1 MDVLVKLSKIC
12 YNECGDVMQDK
23 INQTLFIVIPLLAT
37 AFLVMVLIESLQV
50 KEYSENIYY
59 MDTYI
64 YVKVYAGNRLHA
76 TEVLNGV
83 EKIYK
88 EYHELTNK
96 YKEYK
101 GLKNLYYIA
110 YNTSKE
116 ETITIDK
123 RLYQLLEYGKEV
135 YDLTNGLIDISMGNV
150 LDIWKSYRDS
160 AYGVPTLEELQAV
173 KTDSIEDIVLL
184 EKNKILNNHVNIDL
198 GAIAKGY
205 VTELAAQYLEKE
217 GITRYIIN
225 AGGNVIVGGNEEN
238 KKYSI
243 GIEDPEDPTGIFKII
258 YGNNLS
264 VVTSG
269 GYNRYYEWD
278 GKRYSHIIN
287 PNTLFPNDY
296 MKSVTVICSSS
307 KFADVLSTMLF
318 MMDVD
323 KGKEYVNSL
332 DGVEAIWYT
341 MDNQI
346 ITSDGLSKY
355 ETK

>member
-1 MDVLVKLSKIC
+1 
-12 YNECGDVMQDK
+12 MQDK
-23 INQTLFIVIPLLAT
+23 INQSLFIIIPLLVT
-37 AFLVMVLIESLQV
+37 AFIVMILVESLQV
-50 KEYSENIYY
+50 KEYSDNIYY
-59 MDTYI
+59 IDTYI
-64 YVKVYAGNRLHA
+64 YFKVYEGNKLKA

-101 GLKNLYYIA
+101 GLKNLYYIT
-110 YNTSKE
+110 YNISE
-116 ETITIDK
+116 AETITIDK

-135 YDLTNGLIDISMGNV
+135 HELTNGLVDISMGNV
-150 LDIWKSYRDS
+150 LDVWKSYRDS
-160 AYGVPTLEELQAV
+160 EYGVPTLEELQAV
-173 KTDSIEDIVLL
+173 NTSSIDDIVLL

-225 AGGNVIVGGNEEN
+225 AGGNVVVGENEEDA
-238 KKYSI
+238 KYSI
-243 GIEDPEDPTGIFKII
+243 GIEDPENPTGIFKVI
-258 YGNNLS
+258 YGNNIS

-287 PNTLFPNDY
+287 PNTLFPDNY
-296 MKSVTVICSSS
+296 IKSVTVICPSS
-307 KFADVLSTMLF
+307 KFADVLSTMLY

-323 KGKEYVNSL
+323 KGKEFINSL
-332 DGVEAIWYT
+332 EGVEAIWYT
-341 MDNQI
+341 TDNQVV
-346 ITSDGLSKY
+346 TSDGLFNY
-355 ETK
+355 EKK

>member
-1 MDVLVKLSKIC
+1 
-12 YNECGDVMQDK
+12 MQDK
-23 INQTLFIVIPLLAT
+23 INQTLFIIIPVLVT
-37 AFLVMVLIESLQV
+37 AFLIMVLIESLKV

-64 YVKVYAGNRLHA
+64 YVKVYAGNQLQA
-76 TEVLNGV
+76 SEVLSGV

-88 EYHELTNK
+88 EYDELTNK

-110 YNTSKE
+110 YNTSKD

-135 YDLTNGLIDISMGNV
+135 YTATNGLVDISMGNV

-160 AYGVPTLEELQAV
+160 EYGVPTIEELEAA

-184 EKNKILNNHVNIDL
+184 DKNKIANNHVNIDL

-205 VTELAAQYLEKE
+205 VTELAADYLEKE
-217 GITRYIIN
+217 GISRYIIN
-225 AGGNVIVGGNEEN
+225 AGGNVVVGGNEEG

-243 GIEDPEDPTGIFKII
+243 GIEDPEDPTGIFKVI
-258 YGNNLS
+258 YGNNMA

-269 GYNRYYEWD
+269 GYNRYYEWEE
-278 GKRYSHIIN
+278 KRYSHIIN
-287 PNTLFPNDY
+287 PNTLFPDNY
-296 MKSVTVICSSS
+296 VKSVTVVCSSS
-307 KFADVLSTMLF
+307 KFADVLSTMLY
-318 MMDVD
+318 MMSVED
-323 KGKEYVNSL
+323 GKKYINSL
-332 DGVEAIWYT
+332 EGVEAIWYT
-341 MDNQI
+341 IDNQI
-346 ITSDGLSKY
+346 ITSDGLSRY

>member
-1 MDVLVKLSKIC
+1 
-12 YNECGDVMQDK
+12 MQDK
-23 INQTLFIVIPLLAT
+23 INQTLFIIIPLLVT
-37 AFLVMVLIESLQV
+37 AFLIMVLVESLKV

-64 YVKVYAGNRLHA
+64 YVKVYAGNQLHA
-76 TEVLNGV
+76 SEVLSGV

-88 EYHELTNK
+88 EYDELTNK

-101 GLKNLYYIA
+101 GLKNLYYIT

-116 ETITIDK
+116 ETLTIDK

-135 YDLTNGLIDISMGNV
+135 YTITNGLVDISMGNV

-160 AYGVPTLEELQAV
+160 EYGVPTIEELEAA

-184 EKNKILNNHVNIDL
+184 DKNKIANNHVNIDL

-205 VTELAAQYLEKE
+205 VTELAADYLEKE
-217 GITRYIIN
+217 GISRYIIN
-225 AGGNVIVGGNEEN
+225 AGGNVVVGGNEEG

-243 GIEDPEDPTGIFKII
+243 GIEDPEDPTGIFKVI
-258 YGNNLS
+258 YGNNMA

-269 GYNRYYEWD
+269 GYNRYYEWE

-287 PNTLFPNDY
+287 PNTLFPDNY
-296 MKSVTVICSSS
+296 VKSVTVVCSSS
-307 KFADVLSTMLF
+307 KFADVLSTMLY
-318 MMDVD
+318 MMSVED
-323 KGKEYVNSL
+323 GKNYINSL
-332 DGVEAIWYT
+332 EGVEAIWYT
-341 MDNQI
+341 TDNQI
-346 ITSDGLSKY
+346 ITSDGLSRY
-355 ETK
+355 EAK